1 LVFVFSLLVVLALAA
16 GFFSYDPFWQK
27 ISKARPW
34 KLGLDLA
41 GGTYLVYQIDLSEVK
56 ATGREAVASGLRDVI
71 ERRVN
76 LFGVSEP
83 KVYLEKANDNYRL
96 IVELAGIKDVKAA
109 ISEIGETPFLD
120 FREVVEVTT
129 STSGFIKTELNGRY
143 IKSAQLGFDSVTNK
157 PIVLLEFNSR
167 GSDIFAELTAK
178 NVGKPLAIFL
188 DNELIEAPVVREK
201 ITGGKAQISGQFTL
215 NQAKKLVER
224 FNAGALPAPIALI
237 SQQTIGADFG
247 QDAVSR
253 AIFAGLLGTLAI
265 VMFMLLY
272 YRRQGIFAA
281 AALLMYIAFTL
292 AIFKIVPVTMTLAG
306 VAGFILSIGM
316 AVDAN
321 ILVFERTK
329 EEIKKGLGKVAA
341 VEEGFRRAW
350 TSIRDSNISTMITSA
365 VLYYFTSSFVRG
377 FALTLFLGVVMSM
390 FSAITLTRT
399 MMRIFIRD
407 KGPQALPNQKS

>member
-1 LVFVFSLLVVLALAA
+1 
-16 GFFSYDPFWQK
+16 
-27 ISKARPW
+27 
-34 KLGLDLA
+34 
-41 GGTYLVYQIDLSEVK
+41 
-56 ATGREAVASGLRDVI
+56 
-71 ERRVN
+71 
-76 LFGVSEP
+76 
-83 KVYLEKANDNYRL
+83 
-96 IVELAGIKDVKAA
+96 
-109 ISEIGETPFLD
+109 
-120 FREVVEVTT
+120 
-129 STSGFIKTELNGRY
+129 
-143 IKSAQLGFDSVTNK
+143 
-157 PIVLLEFNSR
+157 
-167 GSDIFAELTAK
+167 
-178 NVGKPLAIFL
+178 L

-224 FNAGALPAPIALI
+224 FNAGALPAPIVLV

-247 QDAVSR
+247 QGAVNR

-265 VMFMLLY
+265 IMFMILY

-329 EEIKKGLGKVAA
+329 EEIKKGLGNVAA
-341 VEEGFRRAW
+341 IEEGFRRAW